1 MAFSDFSLTGGILF
15 TMWFFIAAIALTVIL
30 LAFYSFRQRT
40 GKTVPDKDRLKTEIS
55 GDIGIPLEV
64 IDPEKAGQIDRR
76 TGVALPRA
84 RPGTIHSESDG
95 SLASRDLRKVD
106 LSKEVELVWEA
117 GDVIEFQLGAWAVA
131 KDPSEF
137 GSAVKSEGRLEDRAT
152 EIEPTRRPQIQYAL
166 PQRYGKDRLVL
177 MTRDPYWVYAYWE
190 VTHERYKEMYEKHVH
205 HWGLSRPVLRLHDI
219 TPGIS
224 ETRQI
229 DVFLND
235 EADNWYLNV
244 GRPRHTI
251 VAELGRLF
259 PENVFHSLV
268 KSNQVTL
275 PADDL
280 SEEICLEW
288 APLDWHLSYGRFKG
302 KIGISSP
309 QTWGNAN
316 K

>member
-1 MAFSDFSLTGGILF
+1 
-15 TMWFFIAAIALTVIL
+15 MWFFIAAIALAVIL
-30 LAFYSFRQRT
+30 FVFYSLRQST
-40 GKTVPDKDRLKTEIS
+40 GETPSDKDKLKTEIS
-55 GDIGIPLEV
+55 GDIGIPLEA

-84 RPGTIHSESDG
+84 RPGEAHSESNG
-95 SLASRDLRKVD
+95 SLASRNLRKVD
-106 LSKEVELVWEA
+106 LSKEVELAWEA
-117 GDVIEFQLGAWAVA
+117 GDVIEFQPGAWAVA

-137 GSAVKSEGRLEDRAT
+137 GGAVGSKGMLEDRAT
-152 EIEPTRRPQIQYAL
+152 KTDATGKLQIPNERFNKIQEKYIL
-166 PQRYGKDRLVL
+166 PQRYGRDRLVL
-177 MTRDPYWVYAYWE
+177 MARDPNWVYAYWE

-224 ETRQI
+224 EARQI

-259 PENVFHSLV
+259 PDNVFQSLV
-268 KSNQVTL
+268 GSNQVTL
-275 PADDL
+275 PAGDL
-280 SEEICLEW
+280 SEEVCLEW
-288 APLDWHLSYGRFKG
+288 APLDWYLSYGRFKD

-309 QTWGNAN
+309 LTWGNGS

>member
-1 MAFSDFSLTGGILF
+1 
-15 TMWFFIAAIALTVIL
+15 MWFFIAAIALTVMFFV
-30 LAFYSFRQRT
+30 FYTLRQSTR
-40 GKTVPDKDRLKTEIS
+40 KTVPDKDRLKTEIS
-55 GDIGIPLEV
+55 GDIGIPIES
-64 IDPEKAGQIDRR
+64 IDPEKEGQIDRR

-84 RPGTIHSESDG
+84 RRGEVHSDSNG
-95 SLASRDLRKVD
+95 SLASKNLRKVN
-106 LSKEVELVWEA
+106 LSKEVELAWEA
-117 GDVIEFQLGAWAVA
+117 GEVIEFQPGAWATA

-137 GSAVKSEGRLEDRAT
+137 GGSAEIKSILKNKAAKTDAAGKYQVSNEKFCN
-152 EIEPTRRPQIQYAL
+152 IQEKYTL
-166 PQRYGKDRLVL
+166 PQLYGKNRLVL
-177 MTRDPYWVYAYWE
+177 MARDPNWVYAYWE

-205 HWGLSRPVLRLHDI
+205 NWGLSRPVLRLRDI

-224 ETRQI
+224 EAQQI
-229 DVFLND
+229 DVFLNE

-259 PENVFHSLV
+259 PENIFQSLV

-275 PADDL
+275 PANDL

-288 APLDWHLSYGRFKG
+288 APLDWHLSYSRFKG

-309 QTWGNAN
+309 QIWRNQS